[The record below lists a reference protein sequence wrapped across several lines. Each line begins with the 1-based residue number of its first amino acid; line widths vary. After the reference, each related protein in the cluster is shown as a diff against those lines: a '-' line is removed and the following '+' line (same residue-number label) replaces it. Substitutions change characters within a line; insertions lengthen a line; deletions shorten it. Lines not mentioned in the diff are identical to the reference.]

1 MNDRGMIK
9 WQPFDSVYSSK
20 ELEREILIKRSKI
33 SKPILTDEQIN
44 NIEANLF
51 HAYHENIPVKIT
63 FFQSN
68 RLFKITKKIIK
79 IILINQKIIFEDLSY
94 IYFDQIIYLDL

>member
-20 ELEREILIKRSKI
+20 ELEQEILIKRSKI
-33 SKPILTDEQIN
+33 SKPILTDEQKN
-44 NIEANLF
+44 NLEIDLF
-51 HAYHENIPVKIT
+51 HAYHENIPAKIT

-68 RLFKITKKIIK
+68 RLFKITKRIIK
-79 IILINQKIIFEDLSY
+79 IILINQKIIFDDASY
-94 IYFDQIIYLDL
+94 IYFDQIVHIDL

>member
-20 ELEREILIKRSKI
+20 ELEQEILIKRGKI
-33 SKPILTDEQIN
+33 SKPILSDEQKN
-44 NIEANLF
+44 NLETDLF
-51 HAYHENIPVKIT
+51 HAYHENIPIKIT

-68 RLFKITKKIIK
+68 RLFKITKRIIK
-79 IILINQKIIFEDLSY
+79 IILINQKIIFDDASY
-94 IYFDQIIYLDL
+94 IYFDQIVNIDL